1 MAAALTACGS
11 TDSAQPVAAA
21 SASGTATAAA
31 STSAAPT
38 SVAPPAPAPIET
50 AGIPTSQRRTFVP
63 TLLRLPSGAQ
73 VPVDPAGVDGGGV
86 LAVPADIGRAGW
98 WTGGAKAADPFG
110 GVVIAG
116 HVDSAEAGIGVMAE
130 LVDVKMG
137 SDVVL
142 QGSGER
148 RVYRITSR
156 KQVPKARLSAD
167 LGVFDQVVPERLV
180 LITCGGRFDPVARHY
195 ADNLVVIA
203 EPRVS

>member
-1 MAAALTACGS
+1 VALVAAALTACGS
-11 TDSAQPVAAA
+11 TDSARPPAAA

-31 STSAAPT
+31 STSAAPQ
-38 SVAPPAPAPIET
+38 APAPIET

-116 HVDSAEAGIGVMAE
+116 HVDSAEAGIGAMAE

-148 RVYRITSR
+148 RVYRIISR